1 MVDLC
6 ILSIAPQ
13 QLVHCSTQF
22 NDFIYGVGSVYF
34 AVCAVIVNDLLSLC
48 NIFRIREF
56 VYGIFYIRH
65 FVQFFL

>member
-1 MVDLC
+1 MTCAFYPLRHSNLF
-6 ILSIAPQ
+6 I
-13 QLVHCSTQF
+13 CSTQF

-56 VYGIFYIRH
+56 AYGIFYIRH